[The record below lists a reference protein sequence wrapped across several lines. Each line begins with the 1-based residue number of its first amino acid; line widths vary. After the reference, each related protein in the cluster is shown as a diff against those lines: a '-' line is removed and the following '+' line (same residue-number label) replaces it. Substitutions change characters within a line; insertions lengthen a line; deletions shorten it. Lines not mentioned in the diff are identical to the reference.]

1 MSNARIRLPNQ
12 IRRGEA
18 FEVRTLVTHDMESGQ
33 RRDAQGQ
40 VIPRKILNSFIC
52 TFNGQE
58 VVKMDLA
65 PAISAN
71 PYISFWMVA
80 NEAGSLEFK
89 WVDDDG
95 TSITHQQRITVG

>member
-12 IRRGEA
+12 IRRREA

-33 RRDAQGQ
+33 RRNDQGR
-40 VIPRKILNSFIC
+40 VIPRKILNSFVC

-80 NEAGSLEFK
+80 NESGVLEFK
-89 WVDDDG
+89 WTDDDG
-95 TSITHQQRITVG
+95 STIPHQQRITVA